1 MKFTTILAAAA
12 AASLTAFS
20 AVGAYAETV
29 KIGFANEVPWAYPGD
44 GNEPLGFVNVIA
56 LNVLKAAGYDGTE
69 SVVSEW
75 GGLIPGLDAG
85 RSDMVTG
92 GLYITPSRCN
102 AIAFSDPI
110 MQAYDAF
117 VMSGDAGV
125 ASYQDIIDSGQ
136 VFVTGA
142 GYNQVAAWAD
152 AGGAPDKILEVPGP
166 AEIIAAVE
174 AGRAIAGGVTVFTA
188 AEAIA
193 NNDNL
198 TMAPIPGSTY
208 YVGFGFTKDNHK
220 LRTSV
225 NAAIHEYVGTEK
237 MLADVAEYGY
247 SKANLPGNVTV
258 GEACLLHA
266 ND

>member
-1 MKFTTILAAAA
+1 MNKLLTTIM
-12 AASLTAFS
+12 AASIGVAS
-20 AVGAYAETV
+20 AISAQADTV

-56 LNVLKAAGYDGTE
+56 QNVLRIAGYEGTE

-75 GGLIPGLDAG
+75 GGLIPGLQAG
-85 RSDMVTG
+85 RSDMVSG

-110 MQAYDAF
+110 MQAFDAF
-117 VMSGDAGV
+117 LMAEGAGI
-125 ASYQDIIDSGQ
+125 ASYEDIIASGGT
-136 VFVTGA
+136 FVTGA
-142 GYNQVAAWAD
+142 GYNQVAAWAN
-152 AGGAPDKILEVPGP
+152 AGGAADKILEVPGP

-174 AGRAIAGGVTVFTA
+174 AGRAVAGGVTVFTA

-193 NNDNL
+193 NSEGL
-198 TMAPIPGSTY
+198 AMAPIPGSTY
-208 YVGFGFTKDNHK
+208 YVGLGFAKDNHE
-220 LRTSV
+220 LRNAV
-225 NAAIHEYVGTEK
+225 NTAIHAYIGTDE
-237 MLADVAEYGY
+237 MMAAVAEYGY
-247 SKANLPGNVTV
+247 SASNLPGNASV

>member
-1 MKFTTILAAAA
+1 MKKTLTAIV
-12 AASLTAFS
+12 AASIVAVS
-20 AVGAYAETV
+20 AMSAQAEAV

-44 GNEPLGFVNVIA
+44 NNEPLGFVNVIA
-56 LNVLKAAGYDGTE
+56 QKVLKIAGYDSTK

-75 GGLIPGLDAG
+75 GGLIPGLKAG

-117 VMSGDAGV
+117 IMADGV
-125 ASYQDIIDSGQ
+125 KVTSYQDIIASGDT
-136 VFVTGA
+136 FVTGA

-152 AGGAPDKILEVPGP
+152 AGGAADKILEVPGP
-166 AEIIAAVE
+166 AEIVAAVE
-174 AGRAIAGGVTVFTA
+174 AGRAVAGGVTVFTA
-188 AEAIA
+188 AKAVA
-193 NNDNL
+193 NSDGL

-208 YVGFGFTKDNHK
+208 YVGFGFEKDNHK
-220 LRTSV
+220 LRNAV
-225 NAAIHEYVGTEK
+225 NTAIHSYVGTDK
-237 MLADVAEYGY
+237 MMTEVAEYGY
-247 SKANLPGNVTV
+247 SAANLPGNVSV

>member
-1 MKFTTILAAAA
+1 MNFKMVLAAAA

-20 AVGAYAETV
+20 AVGAYADNV
-29 KIGFANEVPWAYPGD
+29 KIGFANEVPWAYPGE

-56 LNVLKAAGYDGTE
+56 QNVLEIAGYDGTD

-75 GGLIPGLDAG
+75 GGLIPGLEAG

-125 ASYQDIIDSGQ
+125 TSYQDIIDAGGT
-136 VFVTGA
+136 FVTGA

-152 AGGAPDKILEVPGP
+152 AGGAPGKILEVPGP
-166 AEIIAAVE
+166 AEIVAAVE
-174 AGRAIAGGVTVFTA
+174 AGRAMAGGVTVFTA

-198 TMAPIPGSTY
+198 TMTAIPGSTY
-208 YVGFGFTKDNHK
+208 YVGFGFTKSNHK
-220 LRTSV
+220 LRTAV
-225 NAAIHEYVGTEK
+225 NAAIHQYVGTDK

-247 SKANLPGNVTV
+247 SKANLPGDTTV

>member
-1 MKFTTILAAAA
+1 MKFNKFIAAAA
-12 AASLTAFS
+12 TASLVAFS
-20 AVGAYAETV
+20 AVGAQAETV

-56 LNVLKAAGYDGTE
+56 QNVLEIAGYDGTE

-75 GGLIPGLDAG
+75 GGLIPGLEAG

-102 AIAFSDPI
+102 AIAFSDPV

-117 VMSGDAGV
+117 VTSGDAKIT
-125 ASYQDIIDSGQ
+125 SYQDIIDSGET
-136 VFVTGA
+136 FVTGA

-166 AEIIAAVE
+166 AEIVAAVE
-174 AGRAIAGGVTVFTA
+174 SGRAIAGGVTVFTA
-188 AEAIA
+188 AEAVA
-193 NNDNL
+193 NNDSL
-198 TMAPIPGSTY
+198 SMAPIPGSTY
-208 YVGFGFTKDNHK
+208 YVGFGFKKDNHK
-220 LRTSV
+220 LRTAV
-225 NAAIHEYVGTEK
+225 NSAIHQYVGTEK

-247 SKANLPGNVTV
+247 SEANLPGNTTV